1 MSKKV
6 ERNLNITLKN
16 DDGADKEELI
26 ISFSAFMKQLKR
38 FFIFWLVAAIIAA
51 ILIPV
56 YFAVFTADQ
65 HKNMRALISFN
76 YDGVEQG
83 LAPDGSKFDINMLKS
98 PTVIEQ
104 TLTDMGLP
112 LTMLEP
118 IRQGISFEGVVPA
131 NAIDRIAVYKSAY
144 DSGNIQAAKEILDT
158 TYFPTQYTVTFN
170 YSAAGLSSDKAV
182 EVFNGI
188 LNNYGEYFFK
198 TYGFNEALGSAVTT
212 LDYKTYD
219 YPEQIDVFT
228 ESLRSM
234 QNYIS
239 TLSAS
244 DTTRFRSTVTGY
256 TFADLSQAIGTIND
270 VDLAVLSAKI
280 LNNNVTKDKNYLLD
294 YYERRIE
301 VLSQEA
307 AVAEGQVK
315 TLTEAIA
322 NYQVGSVVVYADGS
336 EKSYNSPSESYDKLF
351 EQLTNQQR
359 TMTTKQEQLKD
370 MQTRL
375 NRLKLQPAASPE
387 TIADVDAQMAALST
401 KVNDLLNKTNAT
413 ANEYY
418 ETVYLA
424 NSYKVLVPAS
434 SSGLTLS
441 TSIIKASVE
450 PMVIVEA
457 LLFVVYFGFAFC
469 YSLFIVNRAKR
480 QEKHAAEAAAPEDEE
495 DDEDDED
502 ASEAET
508 EKSASKKNK
517 KA

>member
-16 DDGADKEELI
+16 DEGAEKEEMI
-26 ISFSAFMKQLKR
+26 ISFSAFIKQLKR

-76 YDGVEQG
+76 YNGIEQG
-83 LAPDGSKFDINMLKS
+83 LAPDGSKFDINTVKT

-104 TLTDMGLP
+104 TLTEMGLE
-112 LTMLEP
+112 LTLLES
-118 IRQGISFEGVVPA
+118 IRQGISFEGVVPS

-144 DSGNIQAAKEILDT
+144 DTGNIQAAKEILDT
-158 TYFPTQYTVTFN
+158 TYYPTQYIVTFN
-170 YSAAGLSSDKAV
+170 YSAAGLTSEKAV
-182 EVFNGI
+182 EVFNGL
-188 LNNYGEYFFK
+188 LNNYGTYFFK
-198 TYGFNEALGSAVTT
+198 TYGFNEALGSAVSA

-228 ESLRSM
+228 DSLHSM

-239 TLSAS
+239 SLSAS

-256 TFADLSQAIGTIND
+256 TFADLSQAIKTISD
-270 VDLAVLSAKI
+270 VDLAILSAKI

-307 AVAEGQVK
+307 AVAEAQIK
-315 TLTEAIA
+315 ALDESIA
-322 NYQVGSVVVYADGS
+322 SYQVGSVVVYSDGS
-336 EKSYNSPSESYDKLF
+336 EKSYSSPSDSYDTLF
-351 EQLTNQQR
+351 EQKVTQQK
-359 TMTTKQEQLKD
+359 TLASKQELLKD

-387 TIADVDAQMAALST
+387 MIADVDSQMADLSA

-441 TSIIKASVE
+441 TSIIKASIQ
-450 PMVIVEA
+450 PMVIAEA
-457 LLFVVYFGFAFC
+457 MIFVVFFGFSFC
-469 YSLFIVNRAKR
+469 YSLFIVNREKR
-480 QEKHAAEAAAPEDEE
+480 REKRAEAAAEDGADDTDEAASGNQ
-495 DDEDDED
+495 DDEQ
-502 ASEAET
+502 
-508 EKSASKKNK
+508 